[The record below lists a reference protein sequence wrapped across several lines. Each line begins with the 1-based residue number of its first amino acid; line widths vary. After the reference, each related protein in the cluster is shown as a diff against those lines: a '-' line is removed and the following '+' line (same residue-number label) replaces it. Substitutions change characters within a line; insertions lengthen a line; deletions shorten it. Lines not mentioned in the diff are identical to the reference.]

1 MYKGKHK
8 FKYLTWTQRLQIEA
22 YMKVK
27 TPIKK
32 IAELIGVH
40 YSTVYRELKRGE
52 YQKKSKRLDYVD
64 YKVTYKTAY
73 SPDLAQQKYEYNQ
86 TNKGRPIKLENDYE
100 LANYIETRIVKN
112 RLSPLAVLGEIK
124 RKQLPFKTSI
134 CVTTLYSYIRKG
146 VFLTLS
152 MEHLTNP
159 KKHENEQVR
168 AKRAPRG
175 TSIEQRPA
183 EIGKRKT
190 FGHWEMDCVCGSSK
204 NVLLTLTE
212 RLTRQEIIFQMPNQQ
227 AESVVHCLN
236 KLEYKYGKLFRKVF
250 KTITVDNGSE
260 FSNFDGMQRS
270 IYRGQR
276 TTVYY
281 CHPYSSSERGSNE
294 RLNREIRRLIP
305 KGSDLSQYSE
315 NDISAVQAWVNN
327 YPRQVLDFATSQEL
341 FDEQLSKLA

>member
-1 MYKGKHK
+1 MYKSKNK

-22 YMKVK
+22 YMKAK

-32 IAELIGVH
+32 IAEYIGVH
-40 YSTVYRELKRGE
+40 VSTVYRELKRGE

-64 YKVTYKTAY
+64 YKVKYTTTY
-73 SPDLAQQKYEYNQ
+73 SPDIAQKNFEFNQ
-86 TNKGRPIKLENDYE
+86 TNKGCPIKLGNDYE

-112 RLSPLAVLGEIK
+112 RLSPLAVIGEIK
-124 RKQLPFKTSI
+124 RKQLSFKTSI

-152 MEHLTNP
+152 MEHLTSP
-159 KKHENEQVR
+159 KKHTNAKVR

-175 TSIEQRPA
+175 TSIEQRPK
-183 EIGKRKT
+183 EIGKRNT
-190 FGHWEMDCVCGSSK
+190 FGHWEMDCVCGSTN

-227 AESVVHCLN
+227 ASSVVHCLN

-260 FSNFDGMQRS
+260 FQNFQGLQRS
-270 IYRGQR
+270 IYKGQR

-281 CHPYSSSERGSNE
+281 CHPYSSSERGTNE

-305 KGSDLSQYSE
+305 KGSDLSQYNE
-315 NDISAVQAWVNN
+315 NDISAVQSWVNN
-327 YPRQVLDFATSQEL
+327 YPRQVLNFATSQEL
-341 FDEQLSKLA
+341 FDEQLNQLA